1 MEEIAIRTLVAIQHE
16 NISFDYWKYK
26 KALAIDTVEREDGWI
41 EYYATFKRKGTLGNW
56 RKGIAVFGQGTLI
69 DSNHNEIAKVYN
81 SGRFYRIFGGYYA
94 NLVTRNYNYI
104 TFPGQDRE
112 TEYSQM
118 QIVYALYDENGKRLE
133 YERCLEIFK
142 QMNILQALTAVEI
155 GEDRVYYKNALYNLN
170 DYSLIAKFSKNIIL
184 DGVFTN
190 GRCRVIMP
198 EDNRNFIVAV
208 YDHKISQIFTEQ
220 EFNHLKTLL
229 KLEIKEDEPLYEIS
243 KIVSKSDVTALI
255 DEYNPKVEISIENY
269 FATTPTIIHNN
280 GCVYQL
286 SPRFTDDFIDEIE
299 HWRSMGEGYYKWH
312 LERLENRCF
321 MQRDGMRCLH
331 ISSENYD
338 NLYKELSL
346 INDNRP
352 NYIKNIVKMGQCVL
366 LGEENFNY
374 GNAVT
379 EYEIY
384 RFECR
389 PYGYITTSGELI
401 YDFDVNNIKW

>member
-1 MEEIAIRTLVAIQHE
+1 MEEIAIRTLVAIQHG
-16 NISFDYWKYK
+16 NIPFDYWKYK
-26 KALAIDTVEREDGWI
+26 KALAIDTVEREDGWV

-69 DSNHNEIAKVYN
+69 DSNNNEVVRVN
-81 SGRFYRIFGGYYA
+81 NGRLYRIFGGYYA
-94 NLVTRNYNYI
+94 HLVTRNYNYR

-112 TEYSQM
+112 TEYEQM
-118 QIVYALYDENGKRLE
+118 QIVNALFDEDGKLLE
-133 YERCLEIFK
+133 YEQSVEIFK
-142 QMNILQALTAVEI
+142 KLDILQGLMAVEV
-155 GEDRVYYKNALYNLN
+155 GEDRVYYKNALYDLN

-190 GRCRVIMP
+190 GSCRVIIP
-198 EDNRNFIVAV
+198 DDNRNFIVAV
-208 YDHKISQIFTEQ
+208 CDHKISRVFTEQ
-220 EFNHLKTLL
+220 EFNHLKSLL
-229 KLEIKEDEPLYEIS
+229 RLEIKEDEPLYEIS
-243 KIVSKSDVTALI
+243 KIVSKNDVIVFI

-269 FATTPTIIHNN
+269 LATTPTFIHNN

-312 LERLENRCF
+312 LESLENRCF

-366 LGEENFNY
+366 LGEENFNNR
-374 GNAVT
+374 NAVT